1 MQLSRFNYGAGF
13 QLIFPIMKYSESKR
27 ELQQQ
32 AFLSK
37 AAAERLEDS
46 RQVLITQSH
55 IADAT
60 FKNSIAVTTE
70 TEQQLK
76 SGLYAFNSMQIRYN
90 TGLVN
95 FSDLIQAEYGLL
107 RSELD
112 LKKAFWETWKA
123 LLLQAAVKGDEN
135 IFIQEIK

>member
-1 MQLSRFNYGAGF
+1 
-13 QLIFPIMKYSESKR
+13 MKYGESKR

-32 AFLSK
+32 SFLSK
-37 AAAERLEDS
+37 AAAERLEDI
-46 RQVLITQSH
+46 RQVLIAQSH

-60 FKNSIAVTTE
+60 FKNSIAVATE

-76 SGLYAFNSMQIRYN
+76 SGSYAFNSMQIRYN

-95 FSDLIQAEYGLL
+95 FADLIQAEYGLL